1 MPKIKYLFF
10 YVPTQALKWFFNF
23 HQVLVL
29 SCFNDF
35 SEKSRD
41 YYYFKNQNAGILQYL
56 GRYSKS
62 IQLQAFYTSCL

>member
-1 MPKIKYLFF
+1 MKMPKIKYLIFN
-10 YVPTQALKWFFNF
+10 VPTLALKCFFNF

-29 SCFNDF
+29 SNFNDF

-41 YYYFKNQNAGILQYL
+41 YYYFKNQND

-62 IQLQAFYTSCL
+62 IQ

>member
-1 MPKIKYLFF
+1 M
-10 YVPTQALKWFFNF
+10 FFNF

-29 SCFNDF
+29 SNFNDF

-41 YYYFKNQNAGILQYL
+41 YYYFKNQND

-62 IQLQAFYTSCL
+62 IQGQAFYNSYL